1 MQKEIMSNSGK
12 NDSLAFKVAII
23 GAGNVGSTLAYALVL
38 SGLVGEIVLIDVDKE
53 RTEGEVMDLNH
64 AVPLAN
70 PVRIW
75 QGDYEDCRGADVVVV
90 SAGTAQREGETRL
103 DLLQRNT
110 SIFKEII
117 PQVTTNNEGGI
128 LLIATNPVDILSY
141 VTWKVSGLPA
151 SRVIGS
157 GTVLDTARFRSM
169 LSSRLGLDAR
179 NVHAYIIGEHGDSE
193 VPVWSLANVAGMP
206 LDEYC
211 RSTGCQIEEEDRQ
224 RIARQVRNAAY
235 EIISRKG
242 ATFYAVAVGLLR
254 IIESILRNQNS
265 ILTVSNLIVNYYE
278 IDYIFLSLPAVI
290 GQNGV
295 RNILELPL
303 DEDEHN
309 LLMESAEVM
318 QSNIAEL
325 EI

>member
-1 MQKEIMSNSGK
+1 MSSSGG

-38 SGLVGEIVLIDVDKE
+38 NGLVGEIVLIDVDKE

-75 QGDYEDCRGADVVVV
+75 QGEYKDCRGADVIVI
-90 SAGTAQREGETRL
+90 SAGTAQRDGETRL

-117 PQVTTNNEGGI
+117 PQVTANNDGGI

-211 RSTGCQIEEEDRQ
+211 RSTGCQIEEKDRQ
-224 RIARQVRNAAY
+224 KIAKQVRNAAY

-265 ILTVSNLIVNYYE
+265 ILTVSNLVVNYYE
-278 IDYIFLSLPAVI
+278 IDDVFLSLPAVI

-303 DEDEHN
+303 AEDEHD
-309 LLMESAEVM
+309 LLMESAELL